1 MYVYFETLF
10 IIFFYVKMKKKTE
23 RKKIERSPKGEPI
36 KDRALQYKNQFTN
49 FYYFFLKV
57 LFNSNNYRFY
67 DVTL

>member
-36 KDRALQYKNQFTN
+36 KDRALQYKNQLTH
-49 FYYFFLKV
+49 FYNIFFEGLV
-57 LFNSNNYRFY
+57 
-67 DVTL
+67 